1 MQRLPLQ
8 MLVATAGLTMAGLLH
23 AADITLKSAWMRP
36 APGGAETARAYVDIE
51 SSAAL
56 QLVGASTPV
65 ARRVEIVLVRQIG
78 DPASEEVVASLPV
91 PAGTTTRLAYRGSHL
106 RLIEIAHDLANGTSV
121 PLTLTF
127 KDAAGREVRA
137 TTNVLVRGLLLPQQM
152 VPSSRDAAS
161 EAPVPSAPVAAPS
174 ARDEPRM

>member
-1 MQRLPLQ
+1 
-8 MLVATAGLTMAGLLH
+8 MAGLLH

-51 SSAAL
+51 SSVAL

-78 DPASEEVVASLPV
+78 DPSSEEVVASLPV
-91 PAGTTTRLAYRGSHL
+91 PAGTTTRLAYRGNHL
-106 RLIEIAHDLANGTSV
+106 RFIGIAHDLANGTPV

-127 KDAAGREVRA
+127 RDAAGREVRA
-137 TTNVLVRGLLLPQQM
+137 ITNVLVRGLLLPQQM
-152 VPSSRDAAS
+152 PPSSRDAAT
-161 EAPVPSAPVAAPS
+161 VPPPSSAPVAAPN
-174 ARDEPRM
+174 AQDAPRM